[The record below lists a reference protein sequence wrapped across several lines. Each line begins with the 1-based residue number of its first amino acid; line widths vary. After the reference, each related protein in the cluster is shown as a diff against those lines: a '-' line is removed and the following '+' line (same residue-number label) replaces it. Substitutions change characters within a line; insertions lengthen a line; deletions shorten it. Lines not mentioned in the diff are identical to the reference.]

1 MKNGEAICTYGY
13 VARKGFV
20 QKQYDR
26 NNAIMRLFSLNPM
39 VSNRLHLTI
48 LIADTFQNFDFHS
61 HCRPKD

>member
-13 VARKGFV
+13 VAWKGFV

-39 VSNRLHLTI
+39 VSN
-48 LIADTFQNFDFHS
+48 
-61 HCRPKD
+61 